1 MNLQEFKKILQPFRI
16 LDINDI
22 YIMAGL
28 YEKKAQ
34 CVIAKEL
41 NLCASAVSI
50 RLTRYKDS
58 FGEDFFI
65 KKKGKSLLSEKGNH
79 VCKKAK
85 LMFEYLLA
93 EMS

>member
-1 MNLQEFKKILQPFRI
+1 MNLQEYKKFLQPFRV

-28 YEKKAQ
+28 YDKKAQ
-34 CVIAKEL
+34 HIIAKEL
-41 NLCASAVSI
+41 NLCASAVCV
-50 RLTRYKDS
+50 RLTRYRDS
-58 FGEDFFI
+58 FGEDFFL
-65 KKKGKSLLSEKGNH
+65 KKKGRSILSEKGNH

-93 EMS
+93 EMN

>member
-1 MNLQEFKKILQPFRI
+1 MNLQEYKKFLQPFRV

-65 KKKGKSLLSEKGNH
+65 KKKGKSLLSEKGIRI
-79 VCKKAK
+79 CGKAK
-85 LMFEYLLA
+85 DMLDFLLR
-93 EMS
+93 EL